1 MESNLDL
8 TNWENNSAQR
18 AMHQSY
24 VLEADVVLW
33 QALSPWWITIRNR
46 LRDHIV
52 MHIWKDGFP
61 FQNTTVIPSLPEMTH
76 QINI

>member
-8 TNWENNSAQR
+8 TNRENNSTQR
-18 AMHQSY
+18 EMHQSY
-24 VLEADVVLW
+24 VFEADVVLW

-52 MHIWKDGFP
+52 MHI
-61 FQNTTVIPSLPEMTH
+61 
-76 QINI
+76 